1 MRNYTTPLPSP
12 KHEPGPMRQSSG
24 RIYNYG
30 LGPRTWYR
38 LEHINCSHHVEQ
50 FHPPSQQH
58 RQLWVLRSHPLVF
71 ITKVLQDSALRP
83 AEVNFGSSIG
93 MPNRIE
99 TNVASR
105 HEIVTLT
112 T

>member
-1 MRNYTTPLPSP
+1 MDTN
-12 KHEPGPMRQSSG
+12 
-24 RIYNYG
+24 
-30 LGPRTWYR
+30 PRTWYR

-50 FHPPSQQH
+50 FHLPSQQH